1 MPGTDAGDRHGH
13 DLDDA
18 GPLLLGCGA
27 VPAVLALLEDHRQG
41 RTPRIAQEATGGLSM
56 AQCQRSAGLLRQLRL
71 G

>member
-1 MPGTDAGDRHGH
+1 MDTTWMTLG
-13 DLDDA
+13 LF
-18 GPLLLGCGA
+18 LLGCGA